1 MTASTLRSTPAG
13 PRRGRLGAVSS
24 ETPPYARLV
33 AAVQAQVASGELSAG
48 DRLPP
53 VRTWAEREGL
63 AAGTVARAV
72 KELEARGVVE
82 TRGRAGTFV
91 RGEGTEQAARA
102 AAVAYARTQHRLGLE
117 EAEAVRLLQQAW
129 RALRG

>member
-1 MTASTLRSTPAG
+1 MSSPSSADQPA
-13 PRRGRLGAVSS
+13 
-24 ETPPYARLV
+24 YARLV
-33 AAVQAQVASGELSAG
+33 ADVEERVARGELRPG

-53 VRTWAEREGL
+53 VRSWAADAGL
-63 AAGTVARAV
+63 AANTVARAV

-91 RGEGTEQAARA
+91 RGAGHEQAARA
-102 AAVAYARTQHRLGLE
+102 AAAAYAETQHRLGLD

-129 RALRG
+129 SALRG

>member
-1 MTASTLRSTPAG
+1 MTPAD
-13 PRRGRLGAVSS
+13 
-24 ETPPYARLV
+24 PPYARLV
-33 AAVQAQVASGELSAG
+33 AAIEQQVADGGLAPG

-53 VRTWAEREGL
+53 VRAWAQQEGL

-91 RGEGTEQAARA
+91 RGAGRDQAARA
-102 AAVAYARTQHRLGLE
+102 AAAAYAETQHRLGLS
-117 EAEAVRLLQQAW
+117 EAEAVAVFQQAW
-129 RALRG
+129 SALRG

>member
-1 MTASTLRSTPAG
+1 MTSDVPSDA
-13 PRRGRLGAVSS
+13 
-24 ETPPYARLV
+24 PPYARLV
-33 AAVQAQVASGELSAG
+33 AEVEARVAAGELTAG

-53 VRTWAEREGL
+53 VRTWAVEVGV

-72 KELEARGVVE
+72 RELEARGVVE

-91 RGEGTEQAARA
+91 RGAGRDQAAREA
-102 AAVAYARTQHRLGLE
+102 ASAYARTQHRLGLE
-117 EAEAVRLLQQAW
+117 EAEAVALLQQAW